1 MEDKKIKK
9 TINYLCRLS
18 ISLILLFHS
27 GPYIKQH
34 AQAFFEDQ
42 VKYKLKH
49 YWYPM
54 LSDPSPEKR
63 FQSARVFLT
72 YPEWSLPL
80 LRNSIMNL
88 DPENVPWQIAML
100 IGMLGDS
107 TDIPHLLKIWKDLG
121 MYENS
126 SIWLINDDN
135 FEKFYLDNKSVEKLE
150 ISKQL
155 PNIINININLH
166 QKIIVYTDFRD
177 SSPKQRVLY
186 KNLYTDDKIFEKDL
200 AHLVITNGPIEDGF
214 YSEIVS
220 FILTVEKY
228 DVDLSKLSVT
238 FDGNTVVI
246 NYLDTVIEAGKAV
259 DLSRKGS
266 VVGYALEKGDCKGRI
281 TIFDGSDEN
290 IETLFNC
297 EI

>member
-1 MEDKKIKK
+1 MNPLSEVEGKSFRTFTFFTFVVLIILGLVVPVFSSKYRVSI
-9 TINYLCRLS
+9 INYDTELNLNYEG
-18 ISLILLFHS
+18 L
-27 GPYIKQH
+27 KQ
-34 AQAFFEDQ
+34 
-42 VKYKLKH
+42 
-49 YWYPM
+49 
-54 LSDPSPEKR
+54 
-63 FQSARVFLT
+63 
-72 YPEWSLPL
+72 
-80 LRNSIMNL
+80 I
-88 DPENVPWQIAML
+88 
-100 IGMLGDS
+100 
-107 TDIPHLLKIWKDLG
+107 
-121 MYENS
+121 ENS
-126 SIWLINDDN
+126 SIWLINDNN

-228 DVDLSKLSVT
+228 NVDLSKLSVT
-238 FDGNTVVI
+238 FDGNIVVI

-266 VVGYALEKGDCKGRI
+266 VVGYVLENSDCKGRI
-281 TIFDGSDEN
+281 TIFDGSNEN
-290 IETLFNC
+290 IETLFKC